1 MRLDI
6 MTTEEL
12 NALIAQAEG
21 GGVGAMNQLTHIY
34 GEEEGFI
41 NHEQAARWFLELI
54 KRDCEPNSGVYENTG
69 YNKDLYEKI
78 KNAILN
84 SATEDDM
91 LSSLSGGP
99 AGGSLLGGAFSIT
112 TSNAKNY
119 INQAEEIV
127 QKNKIYKEE
136 EERRRQ
142 EKEERRRQEERRN
155 AEIRRLKNDR
165 FLKHGVEYLKSLRA
179 SGGGEGGGLTYS
191 QYKGVRELY
200 MKHKSY
206 KGVRLLDKQYIKYC
220 KLLLEEISR
229 ATEQEEKIKSQRKK

>member
-1 MRLDI
+1 

-21 GGVGAMNQLTHIY
+21 GDVSAMNQLTHIY

-41 NHEQAARWFLELI
+41 NHEQAAKWFLELI
-54 KRDCEPNSGVYENTG
+54 KRDCDPNSGVYENTG
-69 YNKDLYEKI
+69 YNKGLYEKI
-78 KNAILN
+78 KNAVLN
-84 SATEDDM
+84 SATEGDM
-91 LSSLSGGP
+91 LSSLSGCP
-99 AGGSLLGGAFSIT
+99 AGGSLLGGAMYFT

-127 QKNKIYKEE
+127 QKNKIYKKE

-142 EKEERRRQEERRN
+142 EEERHHQEEYRRN
-155 AEIRRLKNDR
+155 EELRRLKNDR

-179 SGGGEGGGLTYS
+179 SGGGDGGSLTYL
-191 QYKGVRELY
+191 QYKRVRELY

-206 KGVRLLDKQYIKYC
+206 TGVRLLDKQYIKYC

-229 ATEQEEKIKSQRKK
+229 ATEQEEATKFQRKK